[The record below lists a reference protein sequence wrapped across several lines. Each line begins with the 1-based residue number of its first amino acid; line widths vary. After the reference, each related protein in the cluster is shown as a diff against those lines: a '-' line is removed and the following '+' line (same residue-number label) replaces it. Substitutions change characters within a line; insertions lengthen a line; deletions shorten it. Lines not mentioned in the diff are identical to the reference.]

1 MLRTFKKERRMH
13 IVKSVGVLSVAR
25 ILGMVHACLGL
36 LFAPFFLLFG
46 LIGSLAGRDRTPFA
60 GVFGV
65 FFALFMPV
73 IYGVMGFIVGAIGAF
88 LYNIFSKWVGG
99 FEVELDVASVA
110 PAAPPVAPYPLVP
123 PITPNV

>member
-1 MLRTFKKERRMH
+1 MH

-25 ILGMVHACLGL
+25 ILGMIQACIGL
-36 LFAPFFLLFG
+36 LFAPLFLLFG
-46 LIGSLAGRDRTPFA
+46 LIGSMAGSMAGHDRTPFA

-88 LYNIFSKWVGG
+88 LYNIFAKWVGG
-99 FEVELDVASVA
+99 FEVEIDLASAA
-110 PAAPPVAPYPLVP
+110 PVAPPVAPYPLVP
-123 PITPNV
+123 PMPNV